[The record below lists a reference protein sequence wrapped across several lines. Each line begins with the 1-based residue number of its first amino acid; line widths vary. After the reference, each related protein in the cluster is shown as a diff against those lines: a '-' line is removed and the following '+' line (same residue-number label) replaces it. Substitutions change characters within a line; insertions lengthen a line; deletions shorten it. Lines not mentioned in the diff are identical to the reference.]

1 MILSS
6 VNIKNDMGSVERK
19 TGKAF
24 VFEEQDDGSGSGSD
38 SQ

>member
-6 VNIKNDMGSVERK
+6 VDIKNDMGSVEK
-19 TGKAF
+19 KAGKAF
-24 VFEEQDDGSGSGSD
+24 TFEEQDDGSGSGSD